1 MYPRSTRMLVRQEGA
16 FMCCLYRRGS
26 CLCAVYAQSTM
37 LSSVTQDAAM
47 RPQNIL
53 RSDKR
58 TIQAYRTRI
67 AGGLEPVRGR
77 GAAGPPYR
85 KGGEDEQFGVE
96 SQGSGQAEPL
106 LPWHR
111 AS

>member
-1 MYPRSTRMLVRQEGA
+1 MYPRSTLMLVRQEGA

-47 RPQNIL
+47 RPQSIL
-53 RSDKR
+53 RSDER

-67 AGGLEPVRGR
+67 AGGLEPVRGS
-77 GAAGPPYR
+77 GAAGAPDSEV
-85 KGGEDEQFGVE
+85 GGDEHVGVAFR
-96 SQGSGQAEPL
+96 GAGHAEPL
-106 LPWHR
+106 L
-111 AS
+111 